1 VVPFAPESKRSGVE
15 RTDFL
20 EAVWYRRTITLPPIW
35 AGKRVLLHFQAVD
48 HDATVW
54 VNGVEVARH
63 RGGFTPFT
71 ADLAGVAG
79 PGDQAT
85 IVVRARDTRHGAQ
98 ARGKQATWFA
108 NSGPYY
114 TRTTG
119 IWQSVWVELVG
130 AVAGIRCAG
139 VRTATHSPR
148 GGIPR
153 VRGWM
158 ACASPP
164 SEEASATETP
174 ERSHEL

>member
-79 PGDQAT
+79 PGRPGDHRRPRARYAPRHAGAWQAGD
-85 IVVRARDTRHGAQ
+85 VVRQQRPLLHPHHRHLAERLGRAGRCRGWDPVRGRPHRDPLTP
-98 ARGKQATWFA
+98 RGNPT
-108 NSGPYY
+108 S
-114 TRTTG
+114 TG
-119 IWQSVWVELVG
+119 LD
-130 AVAGIRCAG
+130 G
-139 VRTATHSPR
+139 VRIATF
-148 GGIPR
+148 
-153 VRGWM
+153 
-158 ACASPP
+158 
-164 SEEASATETP
+164 
-174 ERSHEL
+174 